1 MLGAIFG
8 DIAGSVYEFRNI
20 KTTQFEL
27 LGRGTSF
34 TDDTVLVVA
43 VADWLLQGTLT
54 KEALIERM
62 RYWVA
67 QYPHPMGSYGLRFQ
81 EWLRSPHPQPYNS
94 WGNGSAM
101 RVAPVGWAFD
111 TLAETE
117 ALAARTAEVTHNHPE
132 GVKGAQAVAAAIFL
146 ARNGETK
153 AAIKTYVEEKYGYD
167 LSRSCDEIRPTYA
180 FDESCQGTVPQAFAA
195 FLESVDFESAIRL
208 AVSLGGDSDTLACV
222 TGAVAEGFYGRLY
235 GSGLALEEK
244 AMGKLS
250 KDVSEVV
257 EAFYERIVRKK

>member
-54 KEALIERM
+54 KDALIERL

-81 EWLRSPHPQPYNS
+81 GWVRSLHPQPYNS

-117 ALAARTAEVTHNHPE
+117 AMAALTAEVTHNHPE
-132 GVKGAQAVAAAIFL
+132 GVKGAQAVAGAIFL
-146 ARNGETK
+146 ARNGGSK
-153 AAIKTYVEEKYGYD
+153 AEIKDYVEGRYGYD
-167 LSRSCDEIRPTYA
+167 LSKSCDEIRPTYA

-195 FLESVDFESAIRL
+195 FLEIEDFESAIRL

-235 GSGLALEEK
+235 GSGLALEE
-244 AMGKLS
+244 MVMRKLPE
-250 KDVSEVV
+250 DVRLVV
-257 EAFYERIVRKK
+257 EPFYERIVRK

>member
-20 KTTQFEL
+20 KTTQFDL

-43 VADWLLQGTLT
+43 VADWLLQGALT
-54 KEALIERM
+54 KDALIERM

-81 EWLRSPHPQPYNS
+81 AWLRSPHPQPYNS

-117 ALAARTAEVTHNHPE
+117 AMAALTAEVTHNHPE
-132 GVKGAQAVAAAIFL
+132 GVKGAQSVAGAIFL
-146 ARNGETK
+146 ARNGGSK
-153 AAIKTYVEEKYGYD
+153 AEIKGYVEKRYWYD
-167 LSRSCDEIRPTYA
+167 LSKSCDEIRPTYV

-195 FLESVDFESAIRL
+195 FLESEDFESAIRL

-222 TGAVAEGFYGRLY
+222 TGGVAEGFYGMKATGKMDYR
-235 GSGLALEEK
+235 EK
-244 AMGKLS
+244 AMGKLP